1 MTKPKFIYMLYFM
14 SAFMPEL
21 KKLVKIFPLD
31 NFDYLLKAT
40 YYKNTMMV
48 DLPETD
54 FSFHEDNHK
63 VKEITEVTSCNHEVP
78 FIETYHPPRFMSR
91 KIINK
96 VKGNDGRHGKLWA
109 VISLTIQLNYLH
121 GKKSLLQVSL
131 PFCVPFQITL
141 GQKMTEDLKDINLS
155 GCI

>member
-40 YYKNTMMV
+40 YYKNTMTV

-96 VKGNDGRHGKLWA
+96 VKGNDGGHGELWA
-109 VISLTIQLNYLH
+109 VISLTIQLTSWKEKSNS
-121 GKKSLLQVSL
+121 GKSTLLCS
-131 PFCVPFQITL
+131 I
-141 GQKMTEDLKDINLS
+141 S
-155 GCI
+155 GNPWSKND